1 MAKKL
6 IYIVG
11 AGRSGTTI
19 LDIMLGN
26 NSNTMSLGE
35 INRYYKRAGI
45 PPKRESNSQT
55 SNFWAA
61 VRSDLENKGH
71 KDYPNLNKLFR
82 KNEYH
87 SFFFKS
93 LLKLNNKSY
102 KNYLKDMYEVLYNHL
117 DEEVIIESS
126 KYPSRALNLSS
137 YLRPTEIE
145 VSYVYL
151 KKNPVSV
158 VESFQKEDLEQ
169 PKKSFIAANLYYF
182 IVNILCSIT
191 KFVLK
196 LRGHKTITIKF
207 EDLMNSP
214 ERHLQAFQSKFN
226 IDLTEAIQK
235 INNNQPLETGRLFD
249 GNRIRL
255 KDRINLKNQKKELD
269 KTFNYYFTRVFNY
282 IVYS

>member
-45 PPKRESNSQT
+45 PPKREPDSQT

-71 KDYPNLNKLFR
+71 KDYQNLHKLFR
-82 KNEYH
+82 RNEYH

-102 KNYLKDMYEVLYNHL
+102 KKYLKDMYEVLYNHL

-137 YLRPTEIE
+137 YLKPSEIE

-169 PKKSFIAANLYYF
+169 PKKSFIAANFYYF

-214 ERHLQAFQSKFN
+214 ERYLQTFQSKFN
-226 IDLTEAIQK
+226 IDLSEATQK